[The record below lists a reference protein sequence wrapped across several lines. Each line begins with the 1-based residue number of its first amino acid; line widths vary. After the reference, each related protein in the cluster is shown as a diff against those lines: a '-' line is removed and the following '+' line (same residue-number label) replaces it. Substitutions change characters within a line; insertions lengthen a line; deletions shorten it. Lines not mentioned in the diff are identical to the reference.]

1 MTKLDKLYESIKNL
15 QEYGV
20 TLPPDVIKQV
30 EELEEGMIKDEIIPA
45 INDSVVPI
53 LSNLKRNLTLVID
66 YDPEKGVT
74 VNSTHERVAVKE
86 RTARRYDLPAIP
98 RIKYSLV
105 AERDYNLLPEGAV
118 EILMHKDLDWSLF
131 NHGLTIPMVFHY
143 AVKEAYGNTL
153 HENDNVSIKIII
165 EGKIY
170 HARLYSLLKNDGT
183 KVMQILWNPRSEIAK
198 KLQSMLPEQYNY
210 MVEERKHIDIKHTRA
225 RIPTNMQR
233 EFFLCKTAEAGTY
246 LFHLNG
252 DYAPSK
258 ENATEYVKEEDA
270 PIVCN
275 KKVARFVYDVMRY
288 FEEQYGLDSLLPF
301 IHKKILWGV
310 KKADKFN
317 LPGMFLFATKEE
329 MQRRN
334 SASSY
339 DTGIPY
345 KRWYED
351 PFMLGEDKVYLSNQW
366 CDDDKGNLRLSMFEK
381 MIKECFDDE
390 YSVDR
395 DSSNGFELNVR

>member
-1 MTKLDKLYESIKNL
+1 MTKLDKLYQSIKNL
-15 QEYGV
+15 QECGV
-20 TLPPDVIKQV
+20 TLTPDIMRQV
-30 EELEEGMIKDEIIPA
+30 EELEERMIKDEIIPA

-53 LSNLKRNLTLVID
+53 LTNLKRNLTLVIN
-66 YDPEKGVT
+66 YDPESGVT

-170 HARLYSLLKNDGT
+170 NARLYSLLKNDGT

-246 LFHLNG
+246 LLHLNG

-334 SASSY
+334 NASSY

-351 PFMLGEDKVYLSNQW
+351 PFMLGEEKVYLSNQW

-390 YSVDR
+390 YSVER